1 MPSFSPAHN
10 YNQHQPTCYAAAL
23 LSLGCYEQGKVGSK
37 DPFKQY
43 GSVRGLK
50 VHYGSA
56 TDYST
61 YPEGPFDVVYDNNGK
76 DMDSCKMLIDAAKV
90 SSCGVGVVRTV
101 WLECSLHMEPT
112 CLLVARALHPKASS
126 LLEVLPPL
134 PATAPAVMP
143 APAGNAAVLP
153 RGTGA
158 TKGRWLLSVTFGTHI
173 LRLTFRM
180 GSRPSSA
187 S

>member
-1 MPSFSPAHN
+1 M
-10 YNQHQPTCYAAAL
+10 QPRSRQINPIPL
-23 LSLGCYEQGKVGSK
+23 PNSVQGKAGSK

-90 SSCGVGVVRTV
+90 G
-101 WLECSLHMEPT
+101 SL
-112 CLLVARALHPKASS
+112 
-126 LLEVLPPL
+126 
-134 PATAPAVMP
+134 
-143 APAGNAAVLP
+143 
-153 RGTGA
+153 
-158 TKGRWLLSVTFGTHI
+158 
-173 LRLTFRM
+173 
-180 GSRPSSA
+180 
-187 S
+187 